1 MDHLDEMPT
10 GGRMSASPSQFDP
23 NVRFDDLV
31 ELTRPR
37 SVMIV
42 GASSKPGTLGHTTVV
57 NVLEHSDFDGEVYL
71 VNPKGGE
78 LFGKPLHAS
87 VAAVPA
93 QGIDVALLLV
103 PAESAV
109 ETLRA
114 CAEKGVR
121 YVIVFTGGFAELG
134 EAGRTVE
141 AEMLALAQRSGM
153 RLYGPN
159 CAGMTMLAPRLGLT
173 FSTEFRND
181 GRTGKLSRIGL
192 VTQGGG
198 LGRSLMQGNER
209 GVCFSRWFSTGNE
222 LDLDSADFINW
233 LAHDPGTDLICT
245 VMEGIR
251 SGPRFIAAAAAARRA
266 GKPLIAL
273 KIGRSDFGKK
283 AAQSHTASLAGEDAV
298 NDAVFSQYGVIR
310 VEDLDELLDVA
321 SLISRVGARSLRN
334 ICVYSSSGGAG
345 VLSADKVG
353 EAGLSMAVLA
363 DETVAEM
370 ARHAPAYAALTNPV
384 DLTTKALTDPDLA
397 RRCLA
402 PLFAD
407 PGVDAVLYPI
417 TSNYSA
423 STEGLVRNML
433 AVAQGGAKAF
443 VPVWMSSRRGPAH
456 DLLIQEGFAPVYS
469 LRNAM
474 LALKRVSGYAAQAV
488 EVAQAAGGVEDT
500 APAGLPAAAPA
511 VQLPCNEAQAKAL
524 LAQYGVRAPRES
536 QAATAEDAAEAAR
549 AIGFPVA
556 LKLVADGVL
565 HKSEI
570 GGVQL
575 GLRDEAEVRAAFE
588 RILANA
594 ARHQVPA
601 AAIRGA
607 LVSEMVVNGVE
618 MLVGLHRDE
627 VFGPVLSVGAGGV
640 WVEVDADVARCHL
653 PASRQQIEHALDQ
666 TRIARRL
673 ASHRG
678 LPARDRAALVD
689 AVQRIAALFTALGD
703 GVQSLEV
710 NPLVVLDAGRGVVA
724 LDAVIE

>member
-1 MDHLDEMPT
+1 
-10 GGRMSASPSQFDP
+10 MSTNPSFANP
-23 NVRFDDLV
+23 NVPFDNLAA
-31 ELTRPR
+31 LTRPR
-37 SVMIV
+37 SIMIV
-42 GASSKPGTLGHTTVV
+42 GASSKVGTLGHTTVV
-57 NVLEHSDFDGEVYL
+57 NVLEHSEFDGEVHL

-78 LFGKPLHAS
+78 LFGKPLHVS
-87 VAAVPA
+87 VNAVPS

-109 ETLRA
+109 ATLRA
-114 CAEKGVR
+114 CADKGVR

-141 AEMLALAQRSGM
+141 ADMLSLAQRNGM

-159 CAGMTMLAPRLGLT
+159 CAGLTMLAPRLGLT

-181 GRTGKLSRIGL
+181 GRAGKLSRVGL

-209 GVCFSRWFSTGNE
+209 GVHFSRWFSTGNE

-233 LAHDPGTDLICT
+233 LAHDPDTDLICV

-251 SGPRFIAAAAAARRA
+251 SGRRFIAAADAARRA

-298 NDAVFSQYGVIR
+298 NDAVFAQHGVIR

-321 SLISRVGARSLRN
+321 SLISRVGVRALRN

-345 VLSADKVG
+345 VLSADKIG
-353 EAGLSMAVLA
+353 EAGLNMAELA
-363 DETVAEM
+363 DETVKEM

-397 RRCLA
+397 RRCLT
-402 PLFAD
+402 PLFSD

-417 TSNYSA
+417 TSNYAA

-433 AVAQGGAKAF
+433 AVAQGGSKAF

-474 LALKRVSGYAAQAV
+474 QAIKRISWYAEQA
-488 EVAQAAGGVEDT
+488 EEEGPGGP
-500 APAGLPAAAPA
+500 PAGLPASAPA
-511 VQLPCNEAQAKAL
+511 VQLPCGESQAKVL
-524 LAQYGVRAPRES
+524 LARYGVRVPREYA
-536 QAATAEDAAEAAR
+536 AATAQEAVTAAR
-549 AIGFPVA
+549 SIGFPVA
-556 LKLVADGVL
+556 LKLAADGVL
-565 HKSEI
+565 HKSEV
-570 GGVQL
+570 GGVKL
-575 GLRDEAEVRAAFE
+575 ALRDEAEVRQAFE
-588 RILANA
+588 SIVSSA
-594 ARHQVPA
+594 ARNQVSPE
-601 AAIRGA
+601 AIRGV
-607 LVSEMVVNGVE
+607 LVSEMVAGGVE
-618 MLVGLHRDE
+618 MLVGVHRDD
-627 VFGPVLSVGAGGV
+627 VFGPILSVGAGGV
-640 WVEVDADVARCHL
+640 WVEVESDVARCLL
-653 PASRQQIEHALDQ
+653 PASGGQIVRALDQ
-666 TRIARRL
+666 TRVARRL

-678 LPARDRAALVD
+678 LPARDKAALVD
-689 AVQRIAALFTALGD
+689 AAQRIAALFTALGD
-703 GVQSLEV
+703 AVQSLEV
-710 NPLVVLDAGRGVVA
+710 NPLVVLDNGQGVVA
-724 LDAVIE
+724 LDALIE

>member
-1 MDHLDEMPT
+1 
-10 GGRMSASPSQFDP
+10 MSASPSQFDP

-109 ETLRA
+109 DTLRA
-114 CAEKGVR
+114 CADKGVR

-353 EAGLSMAVLA
+353 EAGLAMAVLA

-370 ARHAPAYAALTNPV
+370 ARHAPSYAALTNPV

-474 LALKRVSGYAAQAV
+474 LALKRVSGYAAQ
-488 EVAQAAGGVEDT
+488 VAQAVEGVEDA

-536 QAATAEDAAEAAR
+536 QAATAEEAAAAAR

-607 LVSEMVVNGVE
+607 LVSEMVVDGVE

-710 NPLVVLDAGRGVVA
+710 NPLVVLNAGRGVVA

>member
-1 MDHLDEMPT
+1 
-10 GGRMSASPSQFDP
+10 MSASPSQFDP

-57 NVLEHSDFDGEVYL
+57 NMLEHSDFDGEVHL

-353 EAGLSMAVLA
+353 EAGLAMAVLA

-474 LALKRVSGYAAQAV
+474 LALKRVSGYAAQAA
-488 EVAQAAGGVEDT
+488 EVAGGVEDA

-536 QAATAEDAAEAAR
+536 LAATAEAAAEAAR

-607 LVSEMVVNGVE
+607 LVSEMVVDGVE

>member
-1 MDHLDEMPT
+1 
-10 GGRMSASPSQFDP
+10 MSASPSQFDP

-87 VAAVPA
+87 VDAVPA

-109 ETLRA
+109 ATLQA
-114 CAEKGVR
+114 CAGKGVR

-321 SLISRVGARSLRN
+321 SLISRVGVRSLRN

-353 EAGLSMAVLA
+353 EAGLAMAVLA

-474 LALKRVSGYAAQAV
+474 QALKRVSAYADQATD
-488 EVAQAAGGVEDT
+488 E
-500 APAGLPAAAPA
+500 APEAPLAGLPSAAPA
-511 VQLPCNEAQAKAL
+511 MQLPCNEAQAKAL

-536 QAATAEDAAEAAR
+536 QAATAQEAAAAAC

-575 GLRDEAEVRAAFE
+575 RLLDEAEVRQAFE
-588 RILANA
+588 NIVANA

-601 AAIRGA
+601 ASIRGV
-607 LVSEMVVNGVE
+607 LVSEMVVDGVE
-618 MLVGLHRDE
+618 TLVGLHRDE

-640 WVEVDADVARCHL
+640 WVEVEADVARCHL
-653 PASRQQIEHALDQ
+653 PASRKQIERALDQ

-678 LPARDRAALVD
+678 LPARDRVALVD

-710 NPLVVLDAGRGVVA
+710 NPLVVLDEGRGVVA

>member
-1 MDHLDEMPT
+1 
-10 GGRMSASPSQFDP
+10 MSASPSQFDP

-57 NVLEHSDFDGEVYL
+57 NVLEHSDFDGEVHL

-87 VAAVPA
+87 VAAVPV

-109 ETLRA
+109 DTLRA
-114 CAEKGVR
+114 CAAKGVR

-321 SLISRVGARSLRN
+321 SLISRVGARSLHN

-353 EAGLSMAVLA
+353 EAGLAMAVLA

-456 DLLIQEGFAPVYS
+456 DLLI
-469 LRNAM
+469 
-474 LALKRVSGYAAQAV
+474 
-488 EVAQAAGGVEDT
+488 
-500 APAGLPAAAPA
+500 
-511 VQLPCNEAQAKAL
+511 
-524 LAQYGVRAPRES
+524 
-536 QAATAEDAAEAAR
+536 
-549 AIGFPVA
+549 
-556 LKLVADGVL
+556 
-565 HKSEI
+565 
-570 GGVQL
+570 
-575 GLRDEAEVRAAFE
+575 
-588 RILANA
+588 
-594 ARHQVPA
+594 
-601 AAIRGA
+601 
-607 LVSEMVVNGVE
+607 
-618 MLVGLHRDE
+618 
-627 VFGPVLSVGAGGV
+627 
-640 WVEVDADVARCHL
+640 
-653 PASRQQIEHALDQ
+653 
-666 TRIARRL
+666 
-673 ASHRG
+673 
-678 LPARDRAALVD
+678 
-689 AVQRIAALFTALGD
+689 
-703 GVQSLEV
+703 
-710 NPLVVLDAGRGVVA
+710 
-724 LDAVIE
+724 

>member
-1 MDHLDEMPT
+1 
-10 GGRMSASPSQFDP
+10 MSASPSQFDP

-57 NVLEHSDFDGEVYL
+57 NMLEHSDFDGEVHL

-353 EAGLSMAVLA
+353 EAGLAMAVLA

-474 LALKRVSGYAAQAV
+474 LALKRVSGYAAQAA
-488 EVAQAAGGVEDT
+488 EVAGGVEDA

-536 QAATAEDAAEAAR
+536 LAATAEAAAEAAR

-607 LVSEMVVNGVE
+607 LVSEMVVDGVE

-653 PASRQQIEHALDQ
+653 PASLQQIEHALDQ

>member
-1 MDHLDEMPT
+1 
-10 GGRMSASPSQFDP
+10 MSASPSQFDP

-109 ETLRA
+109 DTLRA
-114 CAEKGVR
+114 CADKGVR

-181 GRTGKLSRIGL
+181 GRTGKLSSIGL

-353 EAGLSMAVLA
+353 EAGLAMAVLA

-370 ARHAPAYAALTNPV
+370 ARHAPSYAALTNPV

-474 LALKRVSGYAAQAV
+474 LALKRVSGYAAQ
-488 EVAQAAGGVEDT
+488 VAQAVEGVEDA

-536 QAATAEDAAEAAR
+536 QAATAEEAAAAAR

-607 LVSEMVVNGVE
+607 LVSEMVVDGVE

-678 LPARDRAALVD
+678 LPARDRTALVD

>member
-1 MDHLDEMPT
+1 
-10 GGRMSASPSQFDP
+10 MSASPSQFDP

-109 ETLRA
+109 DTLRA
-114 CAEKGVR
+114 CADKGVR

>member
-1 MDHLDEMPT
+1 
-10 GGRMSASPSQFDP
+10 MSASVSPFDAD
-23 NVRFDDLV
+23 VRFDDLV

-42 GASSKPGTLGHTTVV
+42 GASTTPGTLGHTTVV
-57 NVLEHSDFDGEVYL
+57 NVLQHSDFDGEVHL

-78 LFGKPLHAS
+78 LFGKALHAS
-87 VAAVPA
+87 VADVPGH
-93 QGIDVALLLV
+93 GIDVALLLV
-103 PAESAV
+103 PADSAV
-109 ETLRA
+109 ATLRA

-134 EAGRTVE
+134 DAGRTVE
-141 AEMLALAQRSGM
+141 AEMLTVARRAGM

-181 GRTGKLSRIGL
+181 GRAGRLSRIGL

-245 VMEGIR
+245 VMEGIG

-321 SLISRVGARSLRN
+321 SLLSRVGVRSLRN
-334 ICVYSSSGGAG
+334 VCVYSSSGGAG

-353 EAGLSMAVLA
+353 EAGLVMAQLA
-363 DETVAEM
+363 GETVAEM

-384 DLTTKALTDPDLA
+384 DLTTKALVDPDLA

-443 VPVWMSSRRGPAH
+443 LPVWMSSRRGPAH
-456 DLLIQEGFAPVYS
+456 DLLIEEGFAPVYS
-469 LRNAM
+469 LRNAVQ
-474 LALKRVSGYAAQAV
+474 ALKRVSWYAELSAD
-488 EVAQAAGGVEDT
+488 G
-500 APAGLPAAAPA
+500 APDAPPEGLPGGAPA
-511 VQLPCNEAQAKAL
+511 VALPCNEAQAKAL
-524 LAQYGVRAPRES
+524 LSQFGVRSPREV
-536 QAATAEDAAEAAR
+536 QARTAADAAASAR
-549 AIGFPVA
+549 SIGFPVA

-570 GGVQL
+570 GGVRL
-575 GLRDEAEVRAAFE
+575 GLRDEAEVREAFA
-588 RILANA
+588 RILNNA
-594 ARHQVPA
+594 ARHEVPQL
-601 AAIRGA
+601 AIRGV
-607 LVSEMVVNGVE
+607 LVSEMVVDGVE
-618 MLVGLHRDE
+618 MLVGVHRDA
-627 VFGPVLSVGAGGV
+627 VFGPVLTIGSGGV

-653 PASRQQIEHALDQ
+653 PAGRTRIDEALGK

-678 LPARDRAALVD
+678 LPARDRVSLVD
-689 AVQRIAALFTALGD
+689 AVQRIAALFAALGD

>member
-1 MDHLDEMPT
+1 
-10 GGRMSASPSQFDP
+10 MSASPSQFDP

-57 NVLEHSDFDGEVYL
+57 NMLEHSDFDGEVHL

-353 EAGLSMAVLA
+353 EAGLAMAVLA

-474 LALKRVSGYAAQAV
+474 LALKRVSGYAAQAA
-488 EVAQAAGGVEDT
+488 EVAGGVEDA

-536 QAATAEDAAEAAR
+536 LAATAEAAAEAAR

-607 LVSEMVVNGVE
+607 LVSEMVVDGVE

-640 WVEVDADVARCHL
+640 WVEVEADVARCHL
-653 PASRQQIEHALDQ
+653 PASLQQIEHALDQ

>member
-1 MDHLDEMPT
+1 
-10 GGRMSASPSQFDP
+10 MSARPSQFDP
-23 NVRFDDLV
+23 LVRFDELV
-31 ELTRPR
+31 ALTQPR

-42 GASSKPGTLGHTTVV
+42 GASTTPGTLGHTTVV
-57 NVLEHSDFDGEVYL
+57 NVLEHSDFDGEVHL

-78 LFGKPLHAS
+78 LFGKPLHAG

-93 QGIDVALLLV
+93 QGIDVAMLLV

-109 ETLRA
+109 DTLRA

-121 YVIVFTGGFAELG
+121 YAIVFTGGFAELG

-141 AEMLALAQRSGM
+141 ADMLAVAQRTGM

-233 LAHDPGTDLICT
+233 LAHDPGTDLICA

-251 SGPRFIAAAAAARRA
+251 SGPRFLAAAAAARRA

-283 AAQSHTASLAGEDAV
+283 AAQSHTASLAGEDDV
-298 NDAVFSQYGVIR
+298 NDAVFAQYGVIR

-321 SLISRVGARSLRN
+321 SLFSRVGVRSLRN

-353 EAGLSMAVLA
+353 EAGLAMAELA
-363 DETVAEM
+363 AETVAEM
-370 ARHAPAYAALTNPV
+370 KRHAPAYAALTNPV
-384 DLTTKALTDPDLA
+384 DLTTKALVDPNLA

-469 LRNAM
+469 LRNAVQ
-474 LALKRVSGYAAQAV
+474 ALRRVSWYAQHVSDDAQEAL
-488 EVAQAAGGVEDT
+488 
-500 APAGLPAAAPA
+500 PAGLPVVAPA
-511 VQLPCNEAQAKAL
+511 VHLPCNEAQAKAL
-524 LAQYGVRAPRES
+524 LAQYGVRSPTET
-536 QAATAEDAAEAAR
+536 QAATADEAAAAAR

-575 GLRDEAEVRAAFE
+575 RLRDETEVRAAFE
-588 RILANA
+588 NILENA
-594 ARHQVPA
+594 ALHQVPRA
-601 AAIRGA
+601 AVRGV
-607 LVSEMVVNGVE
+607 LVSEMVVGGVE
-618 MLVGLHRDE
+618 MLVGVHRDA
-627 VFGPVLSVGAGGV
+627 VFGPVLTVGAGGV
-640 WVEVDADVARCHL
+640 WVEIEADVARCHL
-653 PASRQQIEHALDQ
+653 PASRQQIEHALEK

-678 LPARDRAALVD
+678 LPARDRTALVD
-689 AVQRIAALFTALGD
+689 AIRRIAALFSALGD
-703 GVQSLEV
+703 DVQSLEV
-710 NPLVVLDAGRGVVA
+710 NPLVVLDDNQGVVA

>member
-1 MDHLDEMPT
+1 
-10 GGRMSASPSQFDP
+10 MSASPSQFDP

-109 ETLRA
+109 DTLRA
-114 CAEKGVR
+114 CADKGVR

-181 GRTGKLSRIGL
+181 GRTGKLSSIGL